1 MKPIV
6 IMMVLILCCPM
17 LQAGV
22 WTDDFDKQAL
32 DKAWKFRDRR
42 EKETKVEVK
51 DGFLRMINP
60 KGKWGHMTP
69 DKAMLERDVPA
80 SSQNL
85 VVSGI
90 FSSDP
95 DKPQDCW
102 HGMFIFGEDPMDFA
116 CLLYGGEANQAQKAL
131 IGSMVQGAWQDKG
144 HFPTGFD
151 IPLHFKLEK
160 KKDVFTGYFKQK
172 KGDAWKQI
180 GNKTWTHKIKKVKKV
195 GLGVMNNWG
204 ARRLISWWTPFHWM
218 EMGFNRWQLI
228 QRANWPLPGQ
238 T

>member
-1 MKPIV
+1 
-6 IMMVLILCCPM
+6 MMVLIMRFPL

-22 WTDDFDKQAL
+22 WTDDFDKQVL
-32 DKAWKFRDRR
+32 DKEWKFRDHR

-80 SSQNL
+80 SSQDL

-102 HGMFIFGEDPMDFA
+102 HRMFIFGEDQMDFA

-144 HFPTGFD
+144 HFLTGFD
-151 IPLHFKLEK
+151 ILLHFKLEK
-160 KKDVFTGYFKQK
+160 NKDVFTDYFKQK
-172 KGDAWKQI
+172 KTMPGSRSVTRPGHTKS
-180 GNKTWTHKIKKVKKV
+180 
-195 GLGVMNNWG
+195 
-204 ARRLISWWTPFHWM
+204 RR
-218 EMGFNRWQLI
+218 
-228 QRANWPLPGQ
+228 
-238 T
+238 

>member
-1 MKPIV
+1 
-6 IMMVLILCCPM
+6 MMVLIMRFPL

-22 WTDDFDKQAL
+22 WTDDFDKQVL
-32 DKAWKFRDRR
+32 DKEWKFRDRR

-80 SSQNL
+80 SSQDL

-90 FSSDP
+90 FSSAP

-102 HGMFIFGEDPMDFA
+102 HRMFIFGEDQMDFA

-131 IGSMVQGAWQDKG
+131 IGSMVPGAWQDKG
-144 HFPTGFD
+144 HFLTGFD
-151 IPLHFKLEK
+151 IPAALQTGEK
-160 KKDVFTGYFKQK
+160 
-172 KGDAWKQI
+172 
-180 GNKTWTHKIKKVKKV
+180 
-195 GLGVMNNWG
+195 
-204 ARRLISWWTPFHWM
+204 
-218 EMGFNRWQLI
+218 
-228 QRANWPLPGQ
+228 
-238 T
+238 